1 MAILGLALGSQH
13 PESARADGDP
23 ASDVLSGQ
31 TVFLPQDAGSSPKQQ
46 AQLGA
51 LLRAAQRSGYPIK
64 VALIASSSDL
74 GSVGELWRQP
84 DNYALF
90 LGQELSLVYRGRL
103 LVIMPNGYGLYTHG
117 GPVAAERSALTRLR
131 APGVGGLAAAALT
144 TIQRLAAAA
153 GHRLSVP
160 DSAVASGPSSSS
172 SDTVPWIVFAIGAAL
187 IALAWTASLRARPPH
202 IGRRRT
208 SSG

>member
-1 MAILGLALGSQH
+1 MAIMGLALCCQH
-13 PESARADGDP
+13 PGWARADGDP
-23 ASDVLSGQ
+23 ASDVLYAQ
-31 TVFLPQDAGSSPKQQ
+31 TVFLPQDAGTSPKQQ

-51 LLRAAQRSGYPIK
+51 LLQAAHRSGYPIK
-64 VALIASSSDL
+64 VALIASPSDL
-74 GSVGELWRQP
+74 GSVSELWRQP
-84 DNYALF
+84 ENYALF

-117 GPVAAERSALTRLR
+117 GPMTAERSALARLR
-131 APGVGGLAAAALT
+131 APGAGALAAVALT

-160 DSAVASGPSSSS
+160 NSAAASGPSPSS
-172 SDTVPWIVFAIGAAL
+172 SDTVPWLVFAIGAAL
-187 IALAWTASLRARPPH
+187 IASAWTASLRARPPH
-202 IGRRRT
+202 IGRRRA